1 MRRPHGKQGDDEQHE
16 GVEGGMK
23 VIELY
28 KRLLHERPLLTI
40 LGTFIFYL
48 VGLVL
53 VNAILAILLWAAGA
67 ILGEEPSTI
76 VVVTIA
82 FFVSFP
88 YGCICIYTWSLI
100 FHKTIDYFG

>member
-1 MRRPHGKQGDDEQHE
+1 ME
-16 GVEGGMK
+16 

-28 KRLLHERPLLTI
+28 KRLLKERPLLTI

-53 VNAILAILLWAAGA
+53 VNAILAILLWAAGS

-88 YGCICIYTWSLI
+88 YACIGIYTWFLI
-100 FHKTIDYFG
+100 LSKVRDYFD